1 MLAVGIVCGTV
12 LAGTLGEKLAAAA
25 ISMIGAAA
33 FRFVVNLPAT
43 YLFCPLIMLLTA
55 LIAIAMGTAAIQDI
69 RISQAI
75 KE

>member
-1 MLAVGIVCGTV
+1 
-12 LAGTLGEKLAAAA
+12 
-25 ISMIGAAA
+25 MIGAAA

-43 YLFCPLIMLLTA
+43 YLFCPLIMLFTA
-55 LIAIAMGTAAIQDI
+55 LIAIAVGTAAIHDI